1 MDSERELPSE
11 GMKASVEALL
21 FAAGRPLST
30 DEIMKVL
37 RSKREIVDACLQNLA
52 EEYARRKGGV
62 EIAKLD
68 AERYIMQVRP
78 KYFEHAKKVS
88 AGLPITKGAS
98 KTLSVIAAEQP
109 IVQSMVIQI
118 RGRHSYRHVKELVKA
133 GYVEA
138 TKAGRTA
145 MLTTTDR
152 FNKLLGCCDAKSVK
166 KEMEE
171 LLKRREDAAGTS
183 STEQGKAGKARRP
196 ATADLS

>member
-1 MDSERELPSE
+1 
-11 GMKASVEALL
+11 MKASVEALL

-30 DEIMKVL
+30 DEIVKVL
-37 RSKREIVDACLQNLA
+37 RSKKEIVDACLQNLV
-52 EEYARRKGGV
+52 EEYAQRKGAV
-62 EIAKLD
+62 EIVKLD

-78 KYFEHAKKVS
+78 KYFGQAKKVS
-88 AGLPITKGAS
+88 AGLPISKGAS

-138 TKAGRTA
+138 AKAGRTS

-152 FNKLLGCCDAKSVK
+152 FNKLLGCRDTKSVK

-171 LLKRREDAAGTS
+171 LLKRKEV
-183 STEQGKAGKARRP
+183 
-196 ATADLS
+196 ATGAS

>member
-1 MDSERELPSE
+1 
-11 GMKASVEALL
+11 MKASVEALL

-37 RSKREIVDACLQNLA
+37 RSKKEVVDTCLQSLA
-52 EEYARRKGGV
+52 EEYANRKGGV

-68 AERYIMQVRP
+68 ADRYIMQVRP

-88 AGLPITKGAS
+88 SGLPISKGAS

-109 IVQSMVIQI
+109 IAQSMVVQI

-138 TKAGRTA
+138 VKAGRTA

-152 FNKLLGCCDAKSVK
+152 FNKLLGCRDTKSVK

-171 LLKRREDAAGTS
+171 LLKRREDATDAG
-183 STEQGKAGKARRP
+183 STEQGKAAKAHRP
-196 ATADLS
+196 ATADVRG

>member
-1 MDSERELPSE
+1 
-11 GMKASVEALL
+11 MKASVEALL

-30 DEIMKVL
+30 DEIAKVL
-37 RSKREIVDACLQNLA
+37 RTKKEIVDACIQNLA
-52 EEYARRKGGV
+52 EEYGQRKGGV

-68 AERYIMQVRP
+68 AERYIMQVKP

-88 AGLPITKGAS
+88 AGLPISKGAS

-138 TKAGRTA
+138 TKAGRTS
-145 MLTTTDR
+145 MLATTDR
-152 FNKLLGCCDAKSVK
+152 FNKLLGCRDTKSVK
-166 KEMEE
+166 REMEE
-171 LLKRREDAAGTS
+171 LLKRREDATGTS
-183 STEQGKAGKARRP
+183 SAEQGKDGKAHTP
-196 ATADLS
+196 AKTDLG